1 MRRDGAVRS
10 HFHWWVFGKDKGNKI
25 ILGEKYSSRFEDT
38 FVSQK
43 CVTHLSHAYV
53 VFFRLFASPLP
64 YVGRGQERVWMSGM
78 EGTTWEGA
86 TMDDRKSP
94 TASERASSPAAHGG
108 DDSSVLQAR
117 MAGV

>member
-1 MRRDGAVRS
+1 
-10 HFHWWVFGKDKGNKI
+10 
-25 ILGEKYSSRFEDT
+25 
-38 FVSQK
+38 
-43 CVTHLSHAYV
+43 
-53 VFFRLFASPLP
+53 
-64 YVGRGQERVWMSGM
+64 MSGM
-78 EGTTWEGA
+78 EETTWEGA